1 MLYRTVYQYCTDR
14 VDTHRL
20 GAFSPKS
27 KLSRGARSLAALP
40 EHTHAHLSYFFFSWS
55 RMAPAC
61 QERPLLPTSAVLDQ
75 RDDAMQPK
83 SPAHILRERGQ
94 TSAAARARLMP
105 ILFLHVPKSGGTSL
119 CELARSA
126 SLRVPTNG
134 NGTCM
139 MSGDRRVESEGVW
152 APVYGKNCNPYFSER
167 HDAWGGNGPER
178 MLSYAADRRLNLFAM
193 EMDARPS
200 LLPWGSLAVLV
211 IVRHPLHRLL
221 SICPGAKRVL
231 ESSNSNSSSG
241 GGSVIS
247 SGLTGGWPGRLWRSI
262 ASASTRPHGG
272 TPHVSAAEA
281 EISGCMCRY
290 RGSLVY
296 ALGGVPG
303 GGVDRRGVR
312 ASHMTLRG
320 DVSRAA
326 RFLERANVVL
336 VTERLSDSG
345 PLLGA
350 AFGWGGSGVPKLSPF
365 AAALAR
371 SVPHGAGHA
380 ASGGPGGMMAVGLGR
395 MRRLSSEVP
404 RHRALLGSE
413 AGGKGELQERAFDAS
428 EPLLIKLGQF
438 SPRLHSRFM
447 REAAPEMALHA
458 YAQRIFELRLAQAQR
473 GVLDATTDEALRDE
487 AALWATAPDQT
498 RNGLPETIPVPSPAG
513 STCRAPDANL
523 TDGVWSMARTPPK
536 RNR

>member
-40 EHTHAHLSYFFFSWS
+40 EHTHAHLSCFGFSWS

-83 SPAHILRERGQ
+83 SPAHILCERGQ

-272 TPHVSAAEA
+272 TPRLSRRGGNIRVHVPLPWLA
-281 EISGCMCRY
+281 
-290 RGSLVY
+290 
-296 ALGGVPG
+296 GVRTGRRLG

-326 RFLERANVVL
+326 RFLERANVC
-336 VTERLSDSG
+336 LSRSG
-345 PLLGA
+345 SQTLALLGA
-350 AFGWGGSGVPKLSPF
+350 AFGWGGS
-365 AAALAR
+365 
-371 SVPHGAGHA
+371 
-380 ASGGPGGMMAVGLGR
+380 ASQ
-395 MRRLSSEVP
+395 S
-404 RHRALLGSE
+404 
-413 AGGKGELQERAFDAS
+413 
-428 EPLLIKLGQF
+428 
-438 SPRLHSRFM
+438 
-447 REAAPEMALHA
+447 
-458 YAQRIFELRLAQAQR
+458 
-473 GVLDATTDEALRDE
+473 
-487 AALWATAPDQT
+487 
-498 RNGLPETIPVPSPAG
+498 
-513 STCRAPDANL
+513 
-523 TDGVWSMARTPPK
+523 
-536 RNR
+536 